1 MKILKKAKFLPIEC
15 KKCGTIFKPNKSD
28 IRRSD
33 LVFCPIC
40 GHPTTPKYNKGA
52 DNEQREAD

>member
-15 KKCGTIFKPNKSD
+15 KECGTMFKPNKKD

-40 GHPTTPKYNKGA
+40 GYPTTPKYNKGA
-52 DNEQREAD
+52 DNEQT